1 MPGVKTGD
9 LGPKL
14 GYAAK
19 DNGWAT
25 FDHIRIPRSDMMM
38 GLCTV
43 DKAGKFKVTGDPRVL
58 YIVMMHI
65 RT

>member
-9 LGPKL
+9 IGPKL
-14 GYAAK
+14 GYSAK

-25 FDHIRIPRSDMMM
+25 FDHVRIPRTDMMM

-43 DKAGKFKVTGDPRVL
+43 DKTGKFKVTGDPRVL